1 METKKKIIKIIGDF
15 IEDNGYAP
23 SIREIAKKL
32 KFKSTKAVKVH
43 LDTLAKQGLIDRIA
57 GQARSI
63 SIRIRSMP
71 IVGRVTA
78 GLPELAFEDVEGY
91 FDQTKWR
98 GCFLLKVSGDSMVN
112 AHIYDGDMVV
122 VKPAKQALV
131 NDIVVANFEGETTI
145 KRLKKTDNTFILKP
159 ENKSYPIL
167 KGQFDII
174 GKVIA
179 VIRSINL

>member
-1 METKKKIIKIIGDF
+1 METKKKILKIIRDF
-15 IEDNGYAP
+15 MEDHGYAP

-32 KFKSTKAVKVH
+32 GFKSTKAVKVH
-43 LDTLAKQGLIDRIA
+43 LDALAQQGLIERIA

-63 SIRIRSMP
+63 SIRIRSIP

-98 GCFLLKVSGDSMVN
+98 GCFLLKVNGDSMVN

-122 VKPAKQALV
+122 VKPAKQAMI
-131 NDIVVANFEGETTI
+131 NDIVVANFEGETTV
-145 KRLKKTDNTFILKP
+145 KRLKKTDNIFTLQP
-159 ENKSYPIL
+159 ENKSYPVL
-167 KGQFDII
+167 RGQFDII

-179 VIRSINL
+179 VIRNV

>member
-1 METKKKIIKIIGDF
+1 METKKKILKIISDF
-15 IEDNGYAP
+15 MEDHGYSP

-32 KFKSTKAVKVH
+32 RFKSTKAVKVH
-43 LDTLAKQGLIDRIA
+43 LDALAKQGLIERIA

-63 SIRIRSMP
+63 SIRIKPIP

-98 GCFLLKVSGDSMVN
+98 GCFLLKVSGDSMIN

-122 VKPAKQALV
+122 VKPAKQAMI
-131 NDIVVANFEGETTI
+131 NDIVVANFEGETTV
-145 KRLKKTDNTFILKP
+145 KRLKKADNTFILQP
-159 ENKSYPIL
+159 ENKSYPVL
-167 KGQFDII
+167 RGQFDIV
-174 GKVIA
+174 GKVIG
-179 VIRSINL
+179 VIRQV